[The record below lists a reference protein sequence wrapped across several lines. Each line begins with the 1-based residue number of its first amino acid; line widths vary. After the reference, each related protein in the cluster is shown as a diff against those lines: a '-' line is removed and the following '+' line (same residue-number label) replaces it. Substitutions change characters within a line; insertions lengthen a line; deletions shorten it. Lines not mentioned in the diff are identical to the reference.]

1 MSCSNCYN
9 GCPQIISDQCVKY
22 TGIDIPVLGIKKGD
36 SLSYVEQAIITFLT
50 STLDGTGIK
59 PNIDEAI
66 ICQIV
71 SKNLPTCGDLT
82 VVDFLKALIQ
92 AVCELKTLV
101 DGIAPNVEEINDF
114 IASLEA
120 AYNIN
125 DDCLTIITPDL
136 TSTSGTHAI
145 LQAVIDRL
153 CNFIAIEAPG
163 TYVRSDTIDEIIQ
176 SYLAGLPGASK
187 YYTKMIPFVAVPFF
201 PTPAIQAKFNAN
213 GAGQDE
219 WEKVY
224 YCNGQSVGG
233 YQTPDFRGRV
243 PVGVTTGMGG
253 GTLSP
258 IVSPGGLNPDYQLG
272 TNTGANGITLSVPQL
287 PSHTHVITNV
297 IGVDVN
303 DPEHSHTL
311 NGANASWNG
320 SSTDGKLI
328 TPDNRSGVSVSNP
341 SSTGITVD
349 VTVNSTAS
357 LTGGNEAHSNVQP
370 GIGCYYIMYIP

>member
-201 PTPAIQAKFNAN
+201 PTPAIQAKFNGT

-253 GTLSP
+253 ATLSP
-258 IVSPGGLNPDYQLG
+258 IVSPGGLNPDYQLR
-272 TNTGANGITLSVPQL
+272 TNAGANGITLSESQMPR
-287 PSHTHVITNV
+287 HTHEAISVVSPNPHNHSYSKPKLKDNADNS
-297 IGVDVN
+297 GVPDYVDQESAN
-303 DPEHSHTL
+303 TSGVTLTVETTL
-311 NGANASWNG
+311 NQKGN
-320 SSTDGKLI
+320 
-328 TPDNRSGVSVSNP
+328 
-341 SSTGITVD
+341 
-349 VTVNSTAS
+349 
-357 LTGGNEAHSNVQP
+357 NEAHSNVQP